1 MIEVD
6 LARSEVVLGTV
17 RVVLEPAGSAFR
29 LPGGATVRL
38 TTFGERSW
46 AAREAL
52 AGADLVET
60 LRTFAMQGDP
70 GALGDAVML
79 ALSGGGEEAP
89 SFEICAVE
97 AARIHGWSWKALN
110 EAAAIEV
117 DRAVAVP
124 REDGWK
130 RFVFGTEEIDE
141 LAREMIERLLE
152 RAVGESEYGA
162 PSERPKQRRHAAW
175 PNQVTLKNDITRS
188 LVPVFQTARF
198 DTDAAVNDLGRAFS
212 RSERVQPSG
221 ALPAANIKKAA
232 TDRGLAANLPT
243 PRLTNRAPTTSVAQ
257 ALSLKIRSQQLEP
270 SAARPDPV
278 QPELKPKPA
287 GTRTSVSRKNGRA
300 LGEWRSESPNRS
312 EALRP
317 ISETPDSRPIAHA
330 EHRNSTAAVTLVS
343 NREAPTLPTDWL
355 EEIARR
361 LAAECD
367 LRGLDA

>member
-6 LARSEVVLGTV
+6 LAGSEVVLGTV
-17 RVVLEPAGSAFR
+17 RVLLDPAGSAFR

-38 TTFGERSW
+38 STFGERSW

-60 LRTFAMQGDP
+60 LRTFAMQGEPDP
-70 GALGDAVML
+70 LGDAVML
-79 ALSGGGEEAP
+79 ALAGGGEEAP

-141 LAREMIERLLE
+141 LVKEMIERLLE
-152 RAVGESEYGA
+152 RAVGESEHRA

-175 PNQVTLKNDITRS
+175 PNQVTPKYDATR
-188 LVPVFQTARF
+188 LQVPVYQAAEF
-198 DTDAAVNDLGRAFS
+198 DTDAAVNDLRRAFT
-212 RSERVQPSG
+212 RFERVQPSA
-221 ALPAANIKKAA
+221 ALPVRAI
-232 TDRGLAANLPT
+232 DGGLAANLAT
-243 PRLTNRAPTTSVAQ
+243 PPLTNRAGATSVAQ
-257 ALSLKIRSQQLEP
+257 ALSLKTHSDRLEP
-270 SAARPDPV
+270 SAARPAPV

-287 GTRTSVSRKNGRA
+287 GTRTAVSRKNGRA
-300 LGEWRSESPNRS
+300 LGEWRLESPDQP
-312 EALRP
+312 EALRH
-317 ISETPDSRPIAHA
+317 ILETADSIPVAHA
-330 EHRNSTAAVTLVS
+330 EHRNSSAAVTPPP
-343 NREAPTLPTDWL
+343 RAEAPTPPTDWL